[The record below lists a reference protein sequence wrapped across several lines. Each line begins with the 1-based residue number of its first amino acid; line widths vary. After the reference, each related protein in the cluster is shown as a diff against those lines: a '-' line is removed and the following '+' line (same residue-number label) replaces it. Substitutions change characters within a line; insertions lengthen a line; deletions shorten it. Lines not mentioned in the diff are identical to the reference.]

1 MTEKKYSV
9 DYEKLLF
16 YKQNLSSENF
26 EEIKKKTVKFFF
38 KKYKES
44 IKKQYVTIYK
54 TLSKGASYEGKMDYE
69 ETGSFSI
76 QIPPIKD
83 FYKEMKEKYIPQ
95 ALNSFNPERIK
106 NKKSYCFIT
115 YISNYYFKH
124 AIRDLSDKWG
134 KNMSNPV
141 SIYNRDSFEDKIQKE
156 EEAARIRQKLSELQ
170 KELNIVELQI
180 LGFLIE
186 NRKQKDMII
195 INEETGK
202 PYTKGYIS
210 KLVKSVRAKMKK
222 KLEEK

>member
-1 MTEKKYSV
+1 MTEKKYSE
-9 DYEKLLF
+9 DYEKLFF
-16 YKQNLSSENF
+16 YKQSLLSENF
-26 EEIKKKTVKFFF
+26 AEIKKKTVNFFF

-83 FYKEMKEKYIPQ
+83 FYKEMKKKYIPQ

-115 YISNYYFKH
+115 YLNYYFKH
-124 AIRDLSDKWG
+124 AIRDLSDKWR
-134 KNMSNPV
+134 KNMSNPD
-141 SIYNRDSFEDKIQKE
+141 SIYNQDSFEDKIQKE
-156 EEAARIRQKLSELQ
+156 EEAARIRQKFSELQ

-195 INEETGK
+195 INEETGE

-222 KLEEK
+222 KLEDK

>member
-1 MTEKKYSV
+1 MAEKKYSE

-26 EEIKKKTVKFFF
+26 AEIKKKTVNFFF

-83 FYKEMKEKYIPQ
+83 FYKEMKKKYIPQ

-106 NKKSYCFIT
+106 NKKSYYFIT
-115 YISNYYFKH
+115 YLNYYFKH
-124 AIRDLSDKWG
+124 AIRDLSDKWR
-134 KNMSNPV
+134 KNMSNLD
-141 SIYNRDSFEDKIQKE
+141 SIYNQDSFEDKIQKE
-156 EEAARIRQKLSELQ
+156 EEAARIRQKFSELQ

-195 INEETGK
+195 INEETGE

-210 KLVKSVRAKMKK
+210 KLVKSVRTKMKK